1 MKPKIFI
8 GSSTAG
14 LHVAELIQKELAH
27 EGAPVLWS
35 QGVFRDINVPIE
47 DLMAAVE
54 TYDFAVF
61 VLLPEDTV
69 AVRDQ
74 EAFSVRDNVIFELGL
89 FLGKLG
95 RARNFF
101 ISPVA
106 SGGMKSR
113 LPSDLAGI
121 TPAKYDPKAESLQA
135 SVGTA
140 LYQLKQTIRNYTA
153 RSSAKTIYETG
164 EKVRPYDF
172 ATRESTFYKDDKPSS
187 PKGTGE
193 IEFTPNGIIKLKRT
207 NQDGRFEIELRQN
220 GKSAP
225 SIDKSQ
231 SLPRRILRVSCDA
244 KVDKGEQVVRFVLK
258 DIKKGKWEADK
269 KLTVACVDW
278 QPLELFFEVSP
289 AADLLFRI
297 DVEKPSIAS
306 STLSVRH
313 LLIAE
318 ET

>member
-8 GSSTAG
+8 GSSTKG
-14 LHVAELIQKELAH
+14 LQVAELIQKELAH
-27 EGAPVLWS
+27 EAEPVLWS

-54 TYDFAVF
+54 SYDFAAF
-61 VLLPEDTV
+61 VLLPEDTME
-69 AVRDQ
+69 VRGQD
-74 EAFSVRDNVIFELGL
+74 ALSVRDNVIFELGL

-101 ISPVA
+101 IAPVD
-106 SGGMKSR
+106 SGEMKSR

-121 TPAKYDPKAESLQA
+121 TPAKYDPKAASLQA

-140 LYQLKQTIRNYTA
+140 LHQLKQTIRNYTV
-153 RSSAKTIYETG
+153 RSSVKTIYEAG
-164 EKVRPYDF
+164 QKVRPYDF
-172 ATRESTFYKDDKPSS
+172 ATYEGTFWKDDKPAS

-193 IEFTPNGIIKLKRT
+193 VEYAPDGVIKLKRT

-220 GKSAP
+220 GKGVP
-225 SIDKSQ
+225 SIAKSQ
-231 SLPRRILRVSCDA
+231 NPPRRILRVSCDT
-244 KVDKGEQVVRFVLK
+244 KVDKGEHAVRFVLK
-258 DIKKGKWEADK
+258 DINKGKWEAEK
-269 KLTVACVDW
+269 KLTVASADW
-278 QPLELFFEVSP
+278 QPLELYFDVSP
-289 AADLLFRI
+289 TADLLFRI
-297 DVEKPSIAS
+297 DVEKPSIVP
-306 STLSVRH
+306 STLCVRH